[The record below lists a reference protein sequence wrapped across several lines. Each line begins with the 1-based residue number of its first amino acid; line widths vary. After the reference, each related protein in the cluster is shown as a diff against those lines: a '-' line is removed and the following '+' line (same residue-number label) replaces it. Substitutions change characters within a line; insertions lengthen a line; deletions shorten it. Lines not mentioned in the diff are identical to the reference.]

1 MSRKILTAIDLI
13 LKDMLTYLLR
23 NTPTP
28 TYSTYYLRPDG
39 GASPSE
45 TSTSEV
51 NTNSH
56 RWPPVGPPVGQLVT
70 AKSKKIAT
78 GTLSISGRYEPADEV
93 DHFGV
98 DCQIQQF
105 VLRFCKADS
114 TEWIVAGAK
123 SPPNRLSSS
132 AASFQPG
139 TTPYGLCDNTFNFL
153 IQSTS

>member
-13 LKDMLTYLLR
+13 LKYMLTYLLR

-78 GTLSISGRYEPADEV
+78 GTLSISGRYEPADKV
-93 DHFGV
+93 YHFGV
-98 DCQIQQF
+98 DAAMAA
-105 VLRFCKADS
+105 VR
-114 TEWIVAGAK
+114 
-123 SPPNRLSSS
+123 SSS
-132 AASFQPG
+132 LS
-139 TTPYGLCDNTFNFL
+139 CDSARPIPPSGSLPERNRRPTDFRPQLPHSNQGRHRTGYVT
-153 IQSTS
+153 IPSIS